1 MKAFLVILLFALTA
15 CALPGDLLKLAQCVV
30 RSPSALELLPK
41 VVDAVKSKDFAS
53 LVSLALAQFPK
64 VKAEVM
70 DCMAEPTLKG
80 CLYPALLDCK
90 QYCSNNSDKVSN
102 LVSCVKNCRDRFC
115 N

>member
-1 MKAFLVILLFALTA
+1 MKAVLVVLLFALTA
-15 CALPGDLLKLAQCVV
+15 CALPTDLLKLAKCVV

-70 DCMAEPTLKG
+70 DCMAEPALKG
-80 CLYPALLDCK
+80 CDLVHLASCGVDCGSK
-90 QYCSNNSDKVSN
+90 PDAGKRAACLSD
-102 LVSCVKNCRDRFC
+102 CRRRWC
-115 N
+115 

>member
-1 MKAFLVILLFALTA
+1 MKAVLVVLLFALTA
-15 CALPGDLLKLAQCVV
+15 CALPTDLLKLAQCVV

-70 DCMAEPTLKG
+70 DCMAEPALKG
-80 CLYPALLDCK
+80 CDLVHLASCGVDCGSK
-90 QYCSNNSDKVSN
+90 PDAGKRAACLSD
-102 LVSCVKNCRDRFC
+102 CRRRWC
-115 N
+115 